1 MRLAVLTMLVLAVLA
16 TQFAV
21 DAQQANHASGEQI
34 VPVRLDTFP
43 ARIGDWDGEDVPIDN
58 PAYLYGDVHIMRRFR
73 HRKSGRHVTLWV
85 AHSKTGS
92 DRWHNPEVCMRAT
105 GMLEDESARS
115 HVSLG
120 RRGKEK
126 KEPAVQH
133 FRFYRPG
140 QSLGQ
145 SVYYWHFTI
154 PPQEWDIEGKRGL
167 RWWERA
173 YWAARRKP
181 ESITLEVFADETGGG
196 QPADVEA
203 FVAEVDFQM
212 RRRIPLNAIRGMARA
227 PVFVVRDA
235 ELIQTK

>member
-1 MRLAVLTMLVLAVLA
+1 MRLVVLTMLVLSVLA
-16 TQFAV
+16 MQIAV
-21 DAQQANHASGEQI
+21 DARQASHTSSEEV

-43 ARIGDWDGEDVPIDN
+43 GRIGDWEGEDVPIDN
-58 PAYLYGDVHIMRRFR
+58 PAYLYGDAHIMRRFR
-73 HRKSGRHVTLWV
+73 HRRSGRAVTLWI

-92 DRWHNPEVCMRAT
+92 DRWHNPEVCMRAI

-115 HVSLG
+115 NIELG
-120 RRGKEK
+120 QRADQK

-154 PPQEWDIEGKRGL
+154 PPREWDMDGKNGL

-181 ESITLEVFADETGGG
+181 ESITLEVFADETGAGG
-196 QPADVEA
+196 REDVEA
-203 FVAEVDFQM
+203 FVADVDFQL

-227 PVFVVRDA
+227 PVFVIRDA
-235 ELIQTK
+235 KLIESN